1 MRIGER
7 MLPTLIASLVADLD
21 AMAGIDR
28 LQTLNNVGTKRHAD
42 VADILIRL

>member
-1 MRIGER
+1 MTSLVRQLPTPFPSFAVDLKR
-7 MLPTLIASLVADLD
+7 MLE
-21 AMAGIDR
+21 IDR